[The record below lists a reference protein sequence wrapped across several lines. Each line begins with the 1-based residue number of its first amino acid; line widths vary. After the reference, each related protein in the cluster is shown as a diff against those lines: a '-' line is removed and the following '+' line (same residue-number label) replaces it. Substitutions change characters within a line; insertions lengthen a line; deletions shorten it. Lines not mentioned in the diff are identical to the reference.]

1 MTVKSDRKIQQQV
14 GKVSEE
20 TRGQQGETG
29 GQQGETGAKQL
40 DIDFEKMHLD
50 ESPPRPQRLDTTPTS
65 PDIPLK
71 GNESISSVSSS
82 TSLKS
87 IISDAEEDKNPGKTF
102 TKNVP
107 SLKKKKNVVKTFGH
121 EERFDPQKKADVPLP
136 PVRKSA
142 LYDEISK
149 KGADF
154 AGSSAL
160 PTYQTGT

>member
-1 MTVKSDRKIQQQV
+1 MTVKSDRKIQQKV
-14 GKVSEE
+14 SKVSEE
-20 TRGQQGETG
+20 TRGQQR
-29 GQQGETGAKQL
+29 ETGAKQL
-40 DIDFEKMHLD
+40 HIAFEKMHLD
-50 ESPPRPQRLDTTPTS
+50 ESPRPQRLDMTPTS

-87 IISDAEEDKNPGKTF
+87 IISDAEEDKSPVKTF
-102 TKNVP
+102 TKIVP
-107 SLKKKKNVVKTFGH
+107 SLKKKKNVVKTLSN
-121 EERFDPQKKADVPLP
+121 EERCDPRKEADLP
-136 PVRKSA
+136 SPQVRKSA
-142 LYDEISK
+142 LYDEILK

>member
-1 MTVKSDRKIQQQV
+1 MTVKSDRKIQQKV
-14 GKVSEE
+14 GKVSE
-20 TRGQQGETG
+20 ETG

-50 ESPPRPQRLDTTPTS
+50 ESPPRQQRPDMTPTS

-87 IISDAEEDKNPGKTF
+87 IISDAEEDKNSSKTF

-121 EERFDPQKKADVPLP
+121 EERFDPQKEADVPLP

-149 KGADF
+149 KCADF

>member
-1 MTVKSDRKIQQQV
+1 MTVKSDRKIQQKV
-14 GKVSEE
+14 GKVSE
-20 TRGQQGETG
+20 ETG
-29 GQQGETGAKQL
+29 GQQGETGANQL

-50 ESPPRPQRLDTTPTS
+50 ESPPRPQRPGMTPTS

-121 EERFDPQKKADVPLP
+121 EERFDPQKEPDVPLP

>member
-1 MTVKSDRKIQQQV
+1 MTVKSDRKIQQKV

-20 TRGQQGETG
+20 TGGQQGETG
-29 GQQGETGAKQL
+29 DQQGETGAKQL

-50 ESPPRPQRLDTTPTS
+50 ESPLRPQRLDMTPTS

-121 EERFDPQKKADVPLP
+121 EERFDRQKEADVPLP

-142 LYDEISK
+142 VYDEISK

>member
-1 MTVKSDRKIQQQV
+1 MTVKSGGEIQQ
-14 GKVSEE
+14 KVSKISEK
-20 TRGQQGETG
+20 TKGQQGETG
-29 GQQGETGAKQL
+29 TKQL
-40 DIDFEKMHLD
+40 HIDFEKMHLD
-50 ESPPRPQRLDTTPTS
+50 ESPSRPQRLDMTSTS

-87 IISDAEEDKNPGKTF
+87 IISDAEEDKSTSKTF

-107 SLKKKKNVVKTFGH
+107 SLKKKKNVNKTLGH
-121 EERFDPQKKADVPLP
+121 EERFDPRKEADLPSP
-136 PVRKSA
+136 PVRKSG
-142 LYDEISK
+142 LHEEISK

>member
-1 MTVKSDRKIQQQV
+1 MTVKSDRKIQQKV
-14 GKVSEE
+14 GKVSE
-20 TRGQQGETG
+20 ETG

-50 ESPPRPQRLDTTPTS
+50 ESPPRQQRPDMTPTS

-121 EERFDPQKKADVPLP
+121 EERFDPQKEADVPLP
-136 PVRKSA
+136 PVRKS
-142 LYDEISK
+142 DEISK